1 MSAVRKTKLERV
13 VRRRKHT
20 KGNARKNRVKMWELC
35 EGECNFCYPKVY
47 KACKSKKKKE
57 RGALSKISLTKQAVK
72 RELEELESL
81 AEEISEGRIQN
92 RNYCKMVSGRGEA
105 IPEEFNLM
113 KGGECNGS
121 EGESYRE

>member
-1 MSAVRKTKLERV
+1 
-13 VRRRKHT
+13 
-20 KGNARKNRVKMWELC
+20 MWDLC

-47 KACKSKKKKE
+47 QACKSDKKKE
-57 RGALSKISLTKQAVK
+57 RGALSKITLTKQVMK
-72 RELEELESL
+72 REFEELESL

-92 RNYCKMVSGRGEA
+92 RNFCKKIGRIGEA
-105 IPEEFNLM
+105 IPEDCVLE